1 MPLYSNFSWW
11 SIFTTEG
18 KYKLPSS
25 SLLNE
30 TIKILQQLESF
41 KTRKKSVWKAKYF
54 PIIRTK
60 VFVYKVRKIVSA
72 KISNL
77 PFLSNSLHYF
87 FVTVINILCKLSW
100 RKNLN
105 LLKSAS
111 FRIRQTI
118 LNKTGRITWNINH
131 KFEVLST
138 FKTFIAKHINI
149 ISNCIHI
156 SHFNHMRYIT

>member
-41 KTRKKSVWKAKYF
+41 KTRKKSVGKAKYF

-77 PFLSNSLHYF
+77 LFFIKFLALF
-87 FVTVINILCKLSW
+87 FAAFINILCKLSW
-100 RKNLN
+100 WKTWIYLKEAHLALDKLFWTRLARSREISITNLKYYQ
-105 LLKSAS
+105 LLKRLLQS
-111 FRIRQTI
+111 
-118 LNKTGRITWNINH
+118 
-131 KFEVLST
+131 LS
-138 FKTFIAKHINI
+138 
-149 ISNCIHI
+149 
-156 SHFNHMRYIT
+156 M